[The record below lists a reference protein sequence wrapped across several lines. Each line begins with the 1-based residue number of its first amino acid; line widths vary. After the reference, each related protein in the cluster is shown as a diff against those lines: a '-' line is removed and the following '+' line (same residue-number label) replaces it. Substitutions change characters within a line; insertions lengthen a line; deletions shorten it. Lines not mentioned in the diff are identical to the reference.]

1 MDTPPPPPAAPPP
14 AVLFADGVRD
24 AHVANGVVRLT
35 LAMLGGDGKAVTSG
49 VVVLPLTQL
58 PAFANAVVGLTRQ
71 VEAKVREAQQQQQQ
85 QQGTPPGEGGFRL
98 GS

>member
-14 AVLFADGVRD
+14 AVLFADGIRD
-24 AHVANGVVRLT
+24 AHIANGVVRMT

-58 PAFANAVVGLTRQ
+58 AAFANAVVGLARQ

-85 QQGTPPGEGGFRL
+85 QAAPPGDGGFRL

>member
-1 MDTPPPPPAAPPP
+1 MDTPSGSAGP
-14 AVLFADGVRD
+14 VVFADGIKD

-35 LAMLGGDGKAVTSG
+35 LAMLGGDGKPTASG

-58 PAFANAVVGLTRQ
+58 AGFANGVVALTRQ
-71 VEAKVREAQQQQQQ
+71 VEAKVREAQAGQKADPA
-85 QQGTPPGEGGFRL
+85 QGESAFRL